1 MSDHID
7 PRSLEESNYE
17 AERADAMIQA
27 VEDSLTETAKVK
39 NADDLVVGVD
49 LGTAYIVLVVL
60 DRDRKPVATEMQ
72 FAQVLKD
79 GVVVDYIGALRIVR
93 ELKEKLEERLGV
105 DLTRAA
111 IAMPSNTPESD
122 CKAHRHIVEST
133 GMDVINMLDE
143 PTAANR
149 VLNIQNGAVVD
160 IGGGT
165 TGLSIFK
172 DGEVVYTMDEATG
185 GTHLSLVLAGNYG
198 KTFEEAEE
206 FKKNSDNHPEVV
218 SVVRPVIEKMGS
230 IVHRH
235 IQGYDVNDIFLVGG
249 TTCLPEFEEIV
260 EKQAGVR
267 TRKPKNPFLVTPLG
281 IAISALEALE
291 KEEAA

>member
-1 MSDHID
+1 MPS
-7 PRSLEESNYE
+7 ESNYNPE
-17 AERADAMIQA
+17 QADARIKA
-27 VEDSLTETAKVK
+27 VENSLTETGKVRSG
-39 NADDLVVGVD
+39 DDLVVGVD

-60 DRDRKPVATEMQ
+60 DRERNPVATEMQ

-79 GVVVDYIGALRIVR
+79 GVVVDYMGAMRIVR
-93 ELKEKLEERLGV
+93 DLKDKLEQRLGV
-105 DLTRAA
+105 ELTRAA
-111 IAMPSNTPESD
+111 IAMPSNTPVSE
-122 CKAHRHIVEST
+122 CRAHTSIVEGN

-149 VLNIQNGAVVD
+149 VLNIRNGAVVD

-172 DGEVVYTMDEATG
+172 NGEVIYTMDEATG

-198 KTFEEAEE
+198 KSFEDAEA
-206 FKKNSDNHPEVV
+206 FKKDPANHRDVV
-218 SVVRPVIEKMGS
+218 SIVRPVIEKMGT
-230 IVHRH
+230 IVDNH

-249 TTCLPEFEEIV
+249 TTCLPEFESIV
-260 EKQAGVR
+260 EAQTGIR
-267 TRKPKNPFLVTPLG
+267 THKPKNPFLVTPLG